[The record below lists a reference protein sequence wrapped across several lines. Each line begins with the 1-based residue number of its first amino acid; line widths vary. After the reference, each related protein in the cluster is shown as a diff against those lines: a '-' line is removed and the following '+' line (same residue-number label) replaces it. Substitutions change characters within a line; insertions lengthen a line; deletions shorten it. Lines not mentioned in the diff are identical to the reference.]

1 MNVNTGTVTI
11 TVDASGNGTDYID
24 LTGVGSG
31 GKILSIHYTVTG
43 TPYLEPSS
51 PTNGFDFTITTETT
65 LQNLWVE
72 TGITGAKSVAPRQSV
87 SDLVGSATFY
97 NDGGDE
103 PVVDYVFASNERVKI
118 VVANAG
124 NATSGTFRVIW
135 G

>member
-1 MNVNTGTVTI
+1 MKVNTGSVTI
-11 TVDASGNGTDYID
+11 TVDASGDGTGYVD
-24 LTGVGSG
+24 LSETLG
-31 GKILSIHYTVTG
+31 GRILSIHYTVTA
-43 TPYLEPSS
+43 TPYLEASS
-51 PTNGFDFTITTETT
+51 PTSGFDFTVTTETT

-72 TGITGAKSVAPRQSV
+72 TGITGAKTVAPRQSV
-87 SDLVGSATFY
+87 SDLVGAATHY

-103 PVVDYVFASNERVKI
+103 PVVDFVYASNERIKI